1 MTAGSLD
8 RQIQLQRYT
17 TSDDGFGAVEAW
29 ADHGFPVWAKKT
41 DLSDGERLRASE
53 VSASITTRFL
63 VRWSSFTAGL
73 TPKDRL
79 TSEGRTY
86 NIFGIKEGTGRRQW
100 LEITASART
109 DQ

>member
-1 MTAGSLD
+1 MNAGTLD
-8 RQIQLQRYT
+8 RLVQFQRAT
-17 TSDDGFGAVEAW
+17 LTDDGFGMVESFVN
-29 ADHGFPVWAKKT
+29 HGAAVWAKKT

-63 VRWSSFTAGL
+63 VRWSSFTAVL

-79 TSEGRTY
+79 VCEGRDY
-86 NIFGIKEGTGRRQW
+86 NIFGIKEGTGRRKW
-100 LEITASART
+100 LEVTAAARV

>member
-1 MTAGSLD
+1 MNAGNLD
-8 RQIQLQRYT
+8 RLVQFQRAT
-17 TSDDGFGAVEAW
+17 LTDDGFSMVETW
-29 ADHGFPVWAKKT
+29 ADHGDPVWAKKT
-41 DLSDGERLRASE
+41 DLSDGERMRATE

-63 VRWSSFTAGL
+63 VRWSDFTYGL

-79 TSEGRTY
+79 ISESRTY

-100 LEITASART
+100 LEVTAAARV